1 MSPRANSKKSRLILT
16 ATLCLA
22 LTALL
27 PGCNNSSPD
36 GAGQSSY
43 AAGNQ
48 SALAQAA
55 APYLATTTPG
65 ATGYKIGPLDV
76 LDVTVF
82 KVPDLGRSVQV
93 ATHGAINLPLIG
105 DVQASGKTPSAL
117 ERDIAAKYNAGY
129 IKSAHVTVFVKE
141 YNSSRV
147 TVDGAVR
154 EPGVYPTRG
163 HDTLMGAI
171 SLAKGL
177 DKETASTEVVLFQ
190 ANEDGTRAAA
200 RYDIATIRS
209 GKQADPAIHPG
220 DVIVV
225 EDSAMKA
232 TFKTFAQILP
242 LGSPLSFLLVAL

>member
-1 MSPRANSKKSRLILT
+1 VAV
-16 ATLCLA
+16 LCLT
-22 LTALL
+22 LVALL
-27 PGCNNSSPD
+27 PGCNNSSPET
-36 GAGQSSY
+36 AGQSY
-43 AAGNQ
+43 AAGN
-48 SALAQAA
+48 SSTLAQAS
-55 APYLATTTPG
+55 APYIATTTPG
-65 ATGYKIGPLDV
+65 AAGYKIGPLDV

-82 KVPDLGRSVQV
+82 KVPELGRSVQV
-93 ATHGAINLPLIG
+93 ATNGAINLPLIG
-105 DVQASGKTPSAL
+105 DVHASGKTPSAL

-129 IKSAHVTVFVKE
+129 INSAHVTVFVKE

-177 DKETASTEVVLFQ
+177 DKETASTEVMLFQ
-190 ANEDGTRAAA
+190 ANEDGTRSAA

-232 TFKTFAQILP
+232 TFTTFAKILP
-242 LGSPLSFLLVAL
+242 IGSPLTYLLVAL